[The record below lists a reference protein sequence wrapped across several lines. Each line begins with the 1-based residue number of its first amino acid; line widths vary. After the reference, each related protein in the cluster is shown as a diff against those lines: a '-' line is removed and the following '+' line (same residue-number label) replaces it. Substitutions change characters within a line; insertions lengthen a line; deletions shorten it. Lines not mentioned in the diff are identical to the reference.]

1 MGYLKN
7 DHPRW
12 GVQHGVFALSK
23 RKMTSQAT
31 VFIACLSWGN
41 ILAVDLLVRFWTHAC
56 FKSMHVQL
64 LAVPTV
70 PPGHRRGL
78 LEVEEDQVDATAV
91 P

>member
-1 MGYLKN
+1 
-7 DHPRW
+7 
-12 GVQHGVFALSK
+12 
-23 RKMTSQAT
+23 MTSQTT

-41 ILAVDLLVRFWTHAC
+41 ILAVDLLVRFWTHTC

-64 LAVPTV
+64 LAAPTV